1 MRTDS
6 PSPFSAYALFFVVAF
21 LMVAVG
27 GFLQLLLPLAFA
39 LMLSETLCVLGP
51 ALAYQRAFPGSWHPV
66 FRSTPWPLG
75 ARPTV
80 LMFTTTI
87 LIGLGAN
94 VLAAL
99 VVYFVPSLHERQ
111 GEYMIVMQQLL
122 NPPELWKAMAGAVA
136 ITVFAPVCEEVLFR
150 GTLLKIQLRHLPAGL
165 AIGLNGLLF
174 GMIHFNEMS
183 LVPLTI
189 VGAFFAW
196 LTWRSN
202 SVWPAIASHAALN
215 AVNGVILPRI
225 VGWDTVPDPIL
236 NDLLIGIGVLG
247 ALGAS
252 GFVLLRALMPAAVSS
267 EQ

>member
-6 PSPFSAYALFFVVAF
+6 PSPFSAYALFFAVAF

-27 GFLQLLLPLAFA
+27 GFLQLLLPLAFS
-39 LMLSETLCVLGP
+39 LMLSEVLCVLGP
-51 ALAYQRAFPGSWHPV
+51 ALAYQRAFPDTGWAPV
-66 FRSTPWPLG
+66 FKSTPWPIG

-80 LMFTTTI
+80 LMLTTTI

-99 VVYFVPSLHERQ
+99 VVYFMPSLQERQ
-111 GEYMIVMQQLL
+111 AEYMIIMQQLL
-122 NPPELWKAMAGAVA
+122 NPPELWKAMAGAIA

-150 GTLLKIQLRHLPAGL
+150 GTLLKVQLQHLPVAL

-174 GMIHFNEMS
+174 GIIHFNEMS

-196 LTWRSN
+196 LTWRSG

-225 VGWDTVPDPIL
+225 IGFESVPDPIL
-236 NDLLIGIGVLG
+236 NDLLLGIGVLG
-247 ALGAS
+247 ALAAS
-252 GFVLLRALMPAAVSS
+252 GFVLLRALMPAAA